1 MPRIFIT
8 ALIFGDT
15 AQILR
20 PTDITVT
27 WTTFVLP
34 TRHTLRQCLLLIIT
48 LGAATTGG
56 HVSRAVAQE
65 TARSPSPAQTMKQT
79 EPTSVPESVPTTR
92 QFAVTF
98 NPLNLLIGRYG
109 FNFEYEP
116 VPHHALIF
124 TPHYD
129 YLSGEVGTDGCSGTC
144 SLRLNGV
151 GVELGYRF
159 YSGEHGFNGFFAGPS
174 LIVSRHKL
182 TYADSGSNPPFNS
195 PATES
200 SVFFT
205 SIGGAFDVGW
215 QWQGKH
221 FIIGGSVG
229 IQYTQIPEDV
239 GWVGRGAGLLIDY
252 NSGGGLLPR
261 FGFNLGYAF

>member
-1 MPRIFIT
+1 MKVIPANKCARVGE
-8 ALIFGDT
+8 AVKN
-15 AQILR
+15 
-20 PTDITVT
+20 ITVT
-27 WTTFVLP
+27 WTRFVLP
-34 TRHTLRQCLLLIIT
+34 TRHTLRHRLLLIIT

-56 HVSRAVAQE
+56 HVSLAVAQE
-65 TARSPSPAQTMKQT
+65 AARSASPAQTSKQT
-79 EPTSVPESVPTTR
+79 EPTSATR
-92 QFAVTF
+92 QFAFTF

-116 VPHHALIF
+116 VPHHALVF

-129 YLSGEVGTDGCSGTC
+129 YLSGDVGTDGCSGTC
-144 SLRLNGV
+144 SLRLNGG

-159 YSGEHGFNGFFAGPS
+159 YSGEYGFSGFFAGPS

-182 TYADSGSNPPFNS
+182 TYADSGSNPPFNI

-205 SIGGAFDVGW
+205 GIGGALDAGW
-215 QWQGKH
+215 QWQGTH

-229 IQYTQIPEDV
+229 IQYTQVPEDV
-239 GWVGRGAGLLIDY
+239 RWVGRGAGLLIDY
-252 NSGGGLLPR
+252 NSGAGLLPR
-261 FGFNLGYAF
+261 IGFNLGYVL